1 MLDQLMQVWRARH
14 VLLVGG
20 TDVLCACFQAL
31 LTELGARPARIPPSA
46 SSETL
51 CRSMTSGRISAV
63 IVPRAHAL
71 TPEKDAAR
79 QLFAS
84 DALLTEVREAG
95 IPLLILCSDA
105 PVYRAQP
112 RPWLAEEDDA
122 LGGQTREGLL
132 QSLVQL
138 YAEGA
143 ARGLLGDPV
152 NALIVR
158 HPPLLGTDAPA
169 VAQYTRWCHSLLA
182 GDVVTVE
189 QPDRQGVFAHPLD
202 TACGALALGARSLAG
217 DLGQTRVFN
226 LATGPEGLTSNR
238 GAALRFIRRAGGTR
252 PIAEREP
259 PAPDTPPL
267 LCGARARL
275 LGGIR
280 PLLGADEA
288 LSLLL
293 SLERARAAG
302 TADAEMQRQAHDYLL
317 RLP

>member
-1 MLDQLMQVWRARH
+1 MLDQLTQVWRARH

-20 TDVLCACFQAL
+20 TDVLCACLQAL
-31 LTELGARPARIPPSA
+31 LTELGARPARIPASA

-51 CRSMTSGRISAV
+51 CRAMTAGRISAV
-63 IVPRAHAL
+63 IVPGAHAL
-71 TPEKDAAR
+71 SPQRDAPH
-79 QLFAS
+79 QLAAI
-84 DALLTEVREAG
+84 DALITEVREAG
-95 IPLLILCSDA
+95 VPLLILCSDA
-105 PVYRAQP
+105 PVYRAQA

-122 LGGQTREGLL
+122 LGGQTREGLI

-169 VAQYTRWCHSLLA
+169 VAQYARWCRSLLT
-182 GDVVTVE
+182 GDVVAVE

-202 TACGALALGARSLAG
+202 IACGVLTLGAHALGGEPAQS
-217 DLGQTRVFN
+217 RVFN
-226 LATGPEGLTSNR
+226 LAPGPEGLMSNR
-238 GAALRFIRRAGGTR
+238 SAALRFIRREGGTR

-267 LCGARARL
+267 LCAARARL
-275 LGGIR
+275 LGGVR

-302 TADAEMQRQAHDYLL
+302 TEAAETQKQAHDYLL